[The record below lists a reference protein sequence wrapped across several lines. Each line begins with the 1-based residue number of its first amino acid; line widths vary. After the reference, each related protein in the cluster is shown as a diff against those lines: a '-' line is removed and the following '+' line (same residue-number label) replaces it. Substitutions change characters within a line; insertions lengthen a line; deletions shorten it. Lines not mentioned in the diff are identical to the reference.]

1 MTSALLD
8 GVQHGLV
15 TAPLEF
21 TRWLNDALVDT
32 LNRPTKPDPAT
43 DPMSAYKY
51 LRGRRDAIEG
61 AARQRPMLR
70 LFDKNMD
77 PIAQIAGE
85 RLASVE
91 EMHSDSGQA
100 NVVLRYDNWLT
111 DFILQQTKIHED
123 LHLVVD
129 PIPTQATWR
138 TRWGGKV
145 TGINAKRDSSGVHT
159 LELEAISNRQH
170 AKNLLFAAN
179 PVFPPEVQ
187 LPKMWVLPGN
197 TRTIL
202 SASMFINLAR
212 LFFPLLSIPTNVFNP
227 FGWLNGGI
235 SGLDPLSWP
244 LQVAFVNPLLDQSRL
259 SVVGAAWTDWHAAM
273 NDMLKDAGCDFRAY
287 TWLKEDKDSPH
298 TELVDLVRGTVAE
311 EAVNDVTRPH
321 RNCIVFA
328 IEDKSGVTG
337 PTGTAAD
344 GVINLI
350 GATLDDMI
358 TETLI
363 NLDEDGDGETDPVF
377 RKLLGVAPE
386 KPKTIW
392 YDGQFSG
399 IIESE
404 RRQHKGPVKTVM
416 TGSRSPQIVNQAQTF
431 AIRYALSQLAQVIN
445 YAIGAYQQPGTEGLD
460 NLYQGQLD
468 NTLLAWMRFTDPRRA
483 LWTGDMAWQEHFEK
497 GGGTAYTLSGVV
509 TMRVGHFKTRAWQ
522 GFTVKVVNGRPHAI
536 DIDIGLGDRA
546 GFEQGGI
553 IFVDQITAIKRTW
566 SRNEPVTVQ
575 LAIGDDSDKE
585 DPAARGLRALQAV
598 WTTLS
603 QFLGEGT
610 IF

>member
-1 MTSALLD
+1 
-8 GVQHGLV
+8 
-15 TAPLEF
+15 
-21 TRWLNDALVDT
+21 
-32 LNRPTKPDPAT
+32 
-43 DPMSAYKY
+43 MSAYRY
-51 LRGRRDAIEG
+51 LKGRRSVIEG

-91 EMHSDSGQA
+91 EMMSDSGQA

-111 DFILQQTKIHED
+111 DFILHQTKIHED

-129 PIPTQATWR
+129 PNPTNRTWR
-138 TRWGGKV
+138 TRWGGKI
-145 TGINAKRDSSGVHT
+145 TGINAKRDSSGIHT

-170 AKNLLFAAN
+170 AKHMLFASN
-179 PVFPPEVQ
+179 PVFPPEIQ

-202 SASMFINLAR
+202 SISMFVNLAR
-212 LFFPLLSIPTNVFNP
+212 RFFPLLSIPTNIFNP
-227 FGWLNGGI
+227 MAWVNGWGA
-235 SGLDPLSWP
+235 GLDPLMWP

-259 SVVGAAWTDWHAAM
+259 SVLGSSWTDWHTAM
-273 NDMLKDAGCDFRAY
+273 DSMLKDAGVLFRAY
-287 TWLKEDKDSPH
+287 TWLTEDADTPH
-298 TELVDLVRGTVAE
+298 TELVDMVRGLGPLQDTVD
-311 EAVNDVTRPH
+311 NLTRPH
-321 RNCIVFA
+321 RNCVVFA
-328 IEDKSGVTG
+328 LEDKSGVQG

-350 GATLDDMI
+350 GATADDMI
-358 TETLI
+358 TETLF
-363 NLDEDGDGETDPVF
+363 NLDRDGDGETDPIF

-404 RRQHKGPVKTVM
+404 IRRHKGPVKKIH
-416 TGSRSPQIVNQAQTF
+416 TGGRSPSILNQAQTY
-431 AIRYALSQLAQVIN
+431 AIRYALSQLAQVIS
-445 YAIGAYQQPGTEGLD
+445 YGIGAYQQYGTEGLD

-468 NTLLAWMRFTDPRRA
+468 NTLFAWQAFDDPIRA
-483 LWTGDMAWQEHFEK
+483 LQTGDMAWQEHFER
-497 GGGTAYTLSGVV
+497 GSGTAYTLSGIV
-509 TMRVGHFKTRAWQ
+509 TLRVGHYKTRAWQ
-522 GFTVKVVNGRPHAI
+522 GFTVKVVNGRPHAVDV
-536 DIDIGLGDRA
+536 DITLGDRA

-553 IFVDQITAIKRTW
+553 IFVDQITAIKRSW
-566 SRNEPVTVQ
+566 SRTEPVTVQ
-575 LAIGDDSDKE
+575 LSIGDDQDKE
-585 DPAARGLRALQAV
+585 DPAARGLRAIQAV
-598 WTTLS
+598 WTTLGML
-603 QFLGEGT
+603 LGEGT